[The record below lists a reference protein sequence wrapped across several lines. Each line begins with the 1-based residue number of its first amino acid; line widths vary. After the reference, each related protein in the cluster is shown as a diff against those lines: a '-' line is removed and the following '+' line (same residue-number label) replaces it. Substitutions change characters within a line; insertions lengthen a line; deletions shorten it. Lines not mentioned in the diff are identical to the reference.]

1 MRSVIVLE
9 NISNKT
15 PEISVAW
22 GPVATLRLPPNKI
35 KSRALAMN
43 KSANLTQA
51 EHLEQWS
58 TKAVVSLSASLVF
71 GRERASEIAQPLLMA
86 LFSLTANDYERA
98 LEIIVK
104 IEDFSVKRI
113 FLEQF
118 KRCYIH
124 NTGSEDFSVL
134 IANVDFSN
142 QQMSDRYDSALL
154 KLFNENDKNAALLSK
169 SLRALPITAKRLA
182 LRRLSSK
189 EFRTFKRVKVK
200 GKTLRNKQN
209 LLSHDAGKPAWF
221 WVWVSIFI
229 VIATLAIAY
238 I

>member
-1 MRSVIVLE
+1 
-9 NISNKT
+9 
-15 PEISVAW
+15 
-22 GPVATLRLPPNKI
+22 
-35 KSRALAMN
+35 MN

-124 NTGSEDFSVL
+124 NTGSEDFSAL

-142 QQMSDRYDSALL
+142 QQMSDRYDTALL
-154 KLFNENDKNAALLSK
+154 KLFNENDKNTALLSK

-182 LRRLSSK
+182 LRRLYSK
-189 EFRTFKRVKVK
+189 EFRTFKRVKVT

-209 LLSHDAGKPAWF
+209 LPSHYAGKPAWY
-221 WVWVSIFI
+221 WVWVLMFI
-229 VIATLAIAY
+229 VLAILAVAY